1 MKINIFIDDRR
12 EAFLLTT
19 WKHHPVSGCG
29 GSILSK
35 SFWLTMENFP
45 LRSSILSLLTLRL
58 GISRSGSRLK
68 KASRSCLHASS
79 GRLALGVLF
88 RSMHE
93 RSVSVFIG
101 LIAEMR
107 VDVLRIFIARSKG
120 PILKKNV
127 GCWSLVSENSGIA
140 LVSLSKGLELDRNHL
155 SALM

>member
-58 GISRSGSRLK
+58 GISRSGSRSK
-68 KASRSCLHASS
+68 KASRSCLHAGGGS
-79 GRLALGVLF
+79 LASRVLF
-88 RSMHE
+88 RSMYE
-93 RSVSVFIG
+93 RSVSAFID

-107 VDVLRIFIARSKG
+107 VDALRIFIVRSRG
-120 PILKKNV
+120 PILKKKNA
-127 GCWSLVSENSGIA
+127 GCRSLVSENSGGRSGVCRKAWSWTETICQP
-140 LVSLSKGLELDRNHL
+140 
-155 SALM
+155 